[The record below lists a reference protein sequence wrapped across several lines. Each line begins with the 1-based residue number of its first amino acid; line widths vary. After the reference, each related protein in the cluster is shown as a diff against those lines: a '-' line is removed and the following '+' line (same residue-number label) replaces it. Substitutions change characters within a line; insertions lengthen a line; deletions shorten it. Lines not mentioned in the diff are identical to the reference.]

1 MSLLGK
7 EFDIK
12 GYSIRPFY
20 LVLGLL
26 SLSVL
31 FVLLGLLYVTLYV
44 KSSLIE
50 YIKYIRKERNRYL
63 KNR

>member
-1 MSLLGK
+1 MSLLGI
-7 EFDIK
+7 EFDIR
-12 GYSIRPFY
+12 GYYIKPFY

-31 FVLLGLLYVTLYV
+31 FVLLGLLYITLYV

-50 YIKYIRKERNRYL
+50 YIKYIRKERDRYKNL
-63 KNR
+63 K